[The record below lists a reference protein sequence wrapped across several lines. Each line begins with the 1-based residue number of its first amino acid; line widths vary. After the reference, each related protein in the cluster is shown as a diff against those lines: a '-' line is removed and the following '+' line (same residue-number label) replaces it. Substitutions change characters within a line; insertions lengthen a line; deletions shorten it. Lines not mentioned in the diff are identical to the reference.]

1 MAGLYNG
8 LRRLCLA
15 NRLLEVNFGDV
26 RLGLVSLVESHH
38 FWDNFGSLQPFVCGN
53 SWLVCGELRVQFF
66 VKCASPA
73 WYLKRDV
80 LDVVRVVESDC
91 SADFLYVHIKSLLG
105 EEVKTFLGLGSSVLF
120 DVHQRCLG
128 ILVEAVNIDIH
139 LAASSTEQKVV
150 LSIKIDVR
158 NT

>member
-1 MAGLYNG
+1 M
-8 LRRLCLA
+8 A

-26 RLGLVSLVESHH
+26 RLGLVSLIESHH
-38 FWDNFGSLQPFVCGN
+38 FWDNFGSLQPFVCGY

-91 SADFLYVHIKSLLG
+91 SADFKMFTS
-105 EEVKTFLGLGSSVLF
+105 
-120 DVHQRCLG
+120 RACLG
-128 ILVEAVNIDIH
+128 RKL
-139 LAASSTEQKVV
+139 KPFWG
-150 LSIKIDVR
+150 
-158 NT
+158 

>member
-1 MAGLYNG
+1 MAGLDNG

-15 NRLLEVNFGDV
+15 NRLLEVDFGDV

-38 FWDNFGSLQPFVCGN
+38 FGDNFGSLQPFICGD

-66 VKCASPA
+66 VECASPA
-73 WYLKRDV
+73 WDLERDV

>member
-1 MAGLYNG
+1 MT
-8 LRRLCLA
+8 
-15 NRLLEVNFGDV
+15 
-26 RLGLVSLVESHH
+26 LVSLW
-38 FWDNFGSLQPFVCGN
+38 FQ
-53 SWLVCGELRVQFF
+53 
-66 VKCASPA
+66 
-73 WYLKRDV
+73 
-80 LDVVRVVESDC
+80 VRVVESDC